1 LTFEAAAELLS
12 RKLATM
18 PKRKNRLGKIED
30 EKISARTEIN
40 KVINLRK
47 TTLNV
52 SRNNYLQLNL
62 GAAQRQSQSRTK

>member
-1 LTFEAAAELLS
+1 
-12 RKLATM
+12 M